1 MAIRKSKNELRI
13 HLVEDDKFY
22 NKFLTHHLSLNP
34 DNVIESFTSGADLLK
49 SIYKNPDIIV
59 LDYSL
64 PDYNGSALLK
74 KVKESNPDISVIIVS
89 GQEDIS
95 TAVKL
100 LKEGASDYIVK
111 NDETKERLWVAV
123 SNLRDRISLKEEIVE
138 LKNELITQYDFSE
151 TMVGSSGVMKN
162 VYSMIEK
169 ACNSNITVS
178 IYGET
183 GTGKEVVA
191 KTIHYNSGRKKGKF
205 IAVNVASIPSELIE
219 SELFGHEKGAF
230 TGAIAR
236 RIGRFEEAHNGTL
249 FLDEIAEMELP
260 MQAKLLRVLQERE
273 LNRVGGNETIKFDA
287 RIIVATHRDLSEEV
301 KKGTFREDLYY
312 RILGLSVH
320 LPPLRDRT
328 SDIILLAKHF
338 IKMYCKENKVSLIK
352 MSAEAQNKLMDYH
365 FPGNIR
371 ELKSIIDLACV
382 MCDNQIIEADN
393 VKFSK
398 STASNDI
405 FLKEMTLEQ
414 YNQKI
419 INSYLEKYNNNV
431 LLVAQKLDIGKS
443 TIYRML
449 KETT

>member
-34 DNVIESFTSGADLLK
+34 DNVIENFTSGADLLK

-111 NDETKERLWVAV
+111 NDETKERLWVAI

-138 LKNELITQYDFSE
+138 LKNELITQYDFSQ

-169 ACNSNITVS
+169 ACNSNITIS

>member
-1 MAIRKSKNELRI
+1 
-13 HLVEDDKFY
+13 
-22 NKFLTHHLSLNP
+22 
-34 DNVIESFTSGADLLK
+34 
-49 SIYKNPDIIV
+49 
-59 LDYSL
+59 
-64 PDYNGSALLK
+64 
-74 KVKESNPDISVIIVS
+74 
-89 GQEDIS
+89 
-95 TAVKL
+95 
-100 LKEGASDYIVK
+100 
-111 NDETKERLWVAV
+111 
-123 SNLRDRISLKEEIVE
+123 
-138 LKNELITQYDFSE
+138 
-151 TMVGSSGVMKN
+151 
-162 VYSMIEK
+162 
-169 ACNSNITVS
+169 
-178 IYGET
+178 
-183 GTGKEVVA
+183 
-191 KTIHYNSGRKKGKF
+191 
-205 IAVNVASIPSELIE
+205 
-219 SELFGHEKGAF
+219 
-230 TGAIAR
+230 
-236 RIGRFEEAHNGTL
+236 
-249 FLDEIAEMELP
+249 MELP

-338 IKMYCKENKVSLIK
+338 IKMYCKDNKVSLIK

-414 YNQKI
+414 YSQKI